1 MGGRHGGWRRQARQ
15 AEEVSDAGAVNLDL
29 QDGFV
34 RDEVVVSADGQE
46 IARVSEV
53 TTRTQLGLARSLR
66 LPLGPGSVS
75 LSVAVPR
82 LGLVETTTL
91 PDTRPLWIGASL
103 NDARDQLDLRVQTQR
118 FGYV

>member
-1 MGGRHGGWRRQARQ
+1 VSRTG
-15 AEEVSDAGAVNLDL
+15 EVQLDL

-34 RDEVVVSADGQE
+34 RDEVIVSADGQE
-46 IARVSEV
+46 IARATEV

-66 LPLGPGSVS
+66 LSLAPGSVS

-82 LGLVETTTL
+82 LGLVETTIL

-103 NDARDQLDLRVQTQR
+103 NDARNRLDLRVQTQR
-118 FGYV
+118 FGYA